1 MLEDDV
7 QLASFFSLRL
17 CRLVG
22 QIARAAVRGAP
33 AAAPARPAAAALAAC
48 LHEQP
53 MHAARASFRGPVR
66 RCRRGRPARD
76 AMAQT
81 PFPLSLGLTYPYPK
95 QGRAC
100 CRVQDAPPHGT
111 PGLPA
116 AQGPLAGRGRGG
128 AGATWAV
135 TLMNP
140 FTLSDETPS
149 DLFPRAAPGLF
160 RFSPGAMEG
169 FYGNQGM
176 VRGPNPIPLARSL
189 KPRSHRELP
198 YTGMACA
205 RARPLRRLRSACW
218 RRTCLEYSRSTR
230 RCHSLHSVPLLP
242 RLYACVGCN
251 RSWLPV
257 DLPVARPPR
266 GHGRACGARR
276 ERAAAGV
283 RA

>member
-1 MLEDDV
+1 MLQEPHLEDP
-7 QLASFFSLRL
+7 
-17 CRLVG
+17 C
-22 QIARAAVRGAP
+22 
-33 AAAPARPAAAALAAC
+33 AAAFVAGL
-48 LHEQP
+48 
-53 MHAARASFRGPVR
+53 RGTPGR
-66 RCRRGRPARD
+66 RR
-76 AMAQT
+76 
-81 PFPLSLGLTYPYPK
+81 PFPRCLGITYPYPK

-100 CRVQDAPPHGT
+100 CRVQDAPPHGA